1 MARDSRNMLA
11 MKALNDL
18 CKEKGLEEAL
28 IKQLLDYEI
37 IKDR

>member
-1 MARDSRNMLA
+1 MFA

-18 CKEKGLEEAL
+18 CKEKCLEEAL
-28 IKQLLDYEI
+28 IKQLLDYD